1 MHKSGFLV
9 GMTFLCSSHF
19 AQLNTSSKHPIQC
32 IVYIEPNTKW
42 WIFILFPSLFARQ
55 THSGVLYQQ
64 LIRTLYTSLSTL
76 SLAIENDHTTY
87 TFLANIGWS
96 NKLSTTVRHCPFIY
110 LYWVYQLATFFSL
123 DIPIQC
129 VQTGVLPCGMHAH
142 LHILS
147 LRLAVLFCLFRREN
161 QQVFEMISFFFK
173 KPMAI
178 GKLFSCVC
186 VSVAIG
192 IPNQIY

>member
-19 AQLNTSSKHPIQC
+19 AQLNTSSKHPIHRAKHKMMNF
-32 IVYIEPNTKW
+32 Y
-42 WIFILFPSLFARQ
+42 SLSLTLRPPD
-55 THSGVLYQQ
+55 TLQQ

-123 DIPIQC
+123 DIPIPC

-192 IPNQIY
+192 ISNQIY